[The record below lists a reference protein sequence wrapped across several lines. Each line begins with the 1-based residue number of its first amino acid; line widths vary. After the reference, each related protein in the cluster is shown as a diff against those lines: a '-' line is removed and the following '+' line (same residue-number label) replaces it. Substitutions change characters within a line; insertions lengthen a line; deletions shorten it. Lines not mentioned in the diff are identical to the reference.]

1 MTNQLTSPISNANAF
16 GKLFGQVVLL
26 LLGAPPVVGG
36 VVMASSVVGT
46 INAFE
51 ERIAKGGK
59 ANGCA

>member
-1 MTNQLTSPISNANAF
+1 MTNHLTSPISSINAI

-36 VVMASSVVGT
+36 VVVPVVET